1 MGDNAVIISESTTT
15 TIDEKVI
22 PAAKSDTPAK
32 PGSLEEQLQIEVDST
47 EVIAVPAPAPLEEEP
62 Q

>member
-1 MGDNAVIISESTTT
+1 MGDNAVIVSESTTT

-22 PAAKSDTPAK
+22 PTAEPEAPAK
-32 PGSLEEQLQIEVDST
+32 PGSLEEQLQIEVDSA
-47 EVIAVPAPAPLEEEP
+47 EVIAVPAPAPLEEDP